1 MGRSGLSTQW
11 DCHCWA
17 PQEAV
22 DPTALSSAPGF
33 HMWDSLALNAI
44 PATASPVHSRVG
56 GGFPVALQRNSANCP
71 GCTVSCGGWMET
83 MGAAGAA
90 EADRGGERTQGQGG
104 ACPLT
109 HRNGLLAALFA
120 ATLAPMAI
128 CPQSSQRRLLN
139 RQ

>member
-1 MGRSGLSTQW
+1 MPSEGAGHRGPLMGRSGLSTQW

-90 EADRGGERTQGQGG
+90 EACTCRVAVPWSIANMLEPVHT
-104 ACPLT
+104 
-109 HRNGLLAALFA
+109 
-120 ATLAPMAI
+120 
-128 CPQSSQRRLLN
+128 
-139 RQ
+139 